1 MTEGGTNASY
11 RKMESTLTKVEI
23 YCSTSVDGHFPRTM
37 QVISDRT
44 AHSQI
49 APMTNKPQSSNT
61 ADIQQSTN
69 VHCAHHDIQ
78 ILPHGQRGIR
88 IEQDT
93 STCFGSKRQT
103 ATQKKHT
110 QANSEWLVGSMVG
123 TDSFDLF
130 LPLSPTHGVANNAER
145 YSVKPGPH
153 VRASRPS
160 TQSVASKRP
169 ISPRYSFT

>member
-1 MTEGGTNASY
+1 MLSVPSKGISSNRKTHTMTEGGTNASY
-11 RKMESTLTKVEI
+11 HKMESTLMKAES

-37 QVISDRT
+37 QVISVRT

-49 APMTNKPQSSNT
+49 APITNKPQSSNT

-88 IEQDT
+88 IEQDR
-93 STCFGSKRQT
+93 STYFGSKRQT

-110 QANSEWLVGSMVG
+110 QANSEWLVGSWSGQIHSIFSYHSVPR
-123 TDSFDLF
+123 TV
-130 LPLSPTHGVANNAER
+130 SPTMLNGTR
-145 YSVKPGPH
+145 
-153 VRASRPS
+153 
-160 TQSVASKRP
+160 
-169 ISPRYSFT
+169 